1 MPLGR
6 AIADPGERFLHAPSR
21 SPPSLRA
28 AARCALDTVKLSSWA
43 AGGLPVD
50 LLRCRFGRDTVRASR
65 GADGQLVCHSPA
77 APPHGIERF
86 GDHLDGLERADGRA
100 PPRIDPE
107 TGAHLT
113 MLGDAWVTEDALAAN
128 PFFAQ
133 DAGIVLRASADDE
146 ISTHLEASTNAQDF
160 TASALRWR
168 WLPEPTF
175 EGLEPASGPIEG
187 GTRVRVVVRPG
198 SGRCRTCSAASAT
211 RWSRRPSAPTGTAR
225 RGGDARPHDDVHL
238 TQQHAGVAPLAVTL
252 NAKLRRVRPQLPV
265 LPDARVA
272 SVHPLLGPTEG
283 GTLIAIGGALP
294 SGGSEYVCRFGR
306 TSHPA
311 SQPQL
316 VAARRPASADD
327 AGLAGAALCSTPS
340 VVTVDGAAANVSV
353 ELSLNAQQ
361 FVAVPTNFTYH
372 PPMLTTKLA
381 PLSGPAAGGTELLVI
396 VTRGALVAA
405 AVNALS
411 EGAAREGVMVHRL
424 LAAHVCRFGGVVD
437 YSEQP
442 AAIANLAVALP
453 NYTAI
458 ADAVRARR
466 PPSAPPPPTA
476 PSPMLPGNQSNGTVA
491 DFPAAADLDAA
502 AATAIDAAITAE
514 VYSEVAAAVAASL
527 AAVTNTSDDRLP
539 LRCVVPPAAVIG
551 VGDAARPPSPLPNA
565 QDFSASATAFQLY
578 EDPRVSAVA
587 PTTGPSA
594 GDTLLTIHGAALR
607 RRRSASSAAFARR
620 RRPPGEHLGRGG
632 RVGDRPLA
640 RQPRAGRAAVARPRL
655 RRALHRPRPGPD
667 ADARKLRQR
676 QRRSSLLHAAGAC
689 LRAARA
695 HDLRGARECD
705 RVQRDGG
712 GMARRGERQWPAV
725 HRRRRALHPVRAA
738 GARGGGPVRWAVG
751 GARWRP
757 HRGQRAAQR
766 LRVPLPLQ
774 RARRARAH
782 GLRVRAALRGR
793 RRRQR
798 HERHERHQRDGASV
812 RGGRRGAVRCAA
824 VCGERA
830 GGGGGGRGRGPRLA
844 AGLAQRPA
852 VPPPINFTY

>member
-1 MPLGR
+1 
-6 AIADPGERFLHAPSR
+6 
-21 SPPSLRA
+21 
-28 AARCALDTVKLSSWA
+28 
-43 AGGLPVD
+43 
-50 LLRCRFGRDTVRASR
+50 
-65 GADGQLVCHSPA
+65 
-77 APPHGIERF
+77 
-86 GDHLDGLERADGRA
+86 
-100 PPRIDPE
+100 
-107 TGAHLT
+107 

-175 EGLEPASGPIEG
+175 EGLEPASGPVEG
-187 GTRVRVVVRPG
+187 GTRVRLRATGIWEVPHLQCRFGDSVVEATVG
-198 SGRCRTCSAASAT
+198 ADWHSAAGAAT
-211 RWSRRPSAPTGTAR
+211 R
-225 RGGDARPHDDVHL
+225 VL
-238 TQQHAGVAPLAVTL
+238 TMTCISPNNTAGVAPLAVTL
-252 NAKLRRVRPQLPV
+252 NAQDFGEYGLSFRYYPTP
-265 LPDARVA
+265 AVA

-283 GTLIAIGGALP
+283 GTLIAVGGALL

-340 VVTVDGAAANVSV
+340 VVTVGGAAANVSV

-405 AVNALS
+405 AVHALS

-502 AATAIDAAITAE
+502 SAAAIDAAITAE
-514 VYSEVAAAVAASL
+514 LYLEVAAAVAASL
-527 AAVTNTSDDRLP
+527 AAVTNSSDDRLP
-539 LRCVVPPAAVIG
+539 LRCV
-551 VGDAARPPSPLPNA
+551 
-565 QDFSASATAFQLY
+565 
-578 EDPRVSAVA
+578 
-587 PTTGPSA
+587 
-594 GDTLLTIHGAALR
+594 
-607 RRRSASSAAFARR
+607 
-620 RRPPGEHLGRGG
+620 
-632 RVGDRPLA
+632 
-640 RQPRAGRAAVARPRL
+640 
-655 RRALHRPRPGPD
+655 
-667 ADARKLRQR
+667 
-676 QRRSSLLHAAGAC
+676 
-689 LRAARA
+689 
-695 HDLRGARECD
+695 
-705 RVQRDGG
+705 
-712 GMARRGERQWPAV
+712 
-725 HRRRRALHPVRAA
+725 
-738 GARGGGPVRWAVG
+738 
-751 GARWRP
+751 
-757 HRGQRAAQR
+757 
-766 LRVPLPLQ
+766 
-774 RARRARAH
+774 
-782 GLRVRAALRGR
+782 GR
-793 RRRQR
+793 RRRR
-798 HERHERHQRDGASV
+798 
-812 RGGRRGAVRCAA
+812 
-824 VCGERA
+824 
-830 GGGGGGRGRGPRLA
+830 
-844 AGLAQRPA
+844 
-852 VPPPINFTY
+852 